1 MNVKELR
8 EKNPVELNEKLTEL
22 LKSQFDMRMAK
33 GNGQLTK
40 NHVLKEVRRDIARVK
55 TLIKQND
62 LANNKEGN
70 K

>member
-1 MNVKELR
+1 MNVTELKAINPSELVNKLAELR
-8 EKNPVELNEKLTEL
+8 KN
-22 LKSQFDMRMAK
+22 QFDLRMAK

-55 TLIKQND
+55 TLIRQND
-62 LANNKEGN
+62 IENNTGN